1 MGDYLYERLCGLA
14 AKYPMIGDVR
24 GKGLFQGVELVI
36 DRETREPVHESV
48 TAAVAADCM
57 AHGVIIGRT
66 NRSFE
71 RHNNTLC
78 MSPALI
84 VSKSEIDEIVDAID
98 GALGRV
104 A

>member
-1 MGDYLYERLCGLA
+1 MQINSDALRALA
-14 AKYPMIGDVR
+14 EAIA
-24 GKGLFQGVELVI
+24 
-36 DRETREPVHESV
+36 REIKSETP
-48 TAAVAADCM
+48 AAVAADCM

-78 MSPALI
+78 LSPALI